1 VVVDIRGT
9 SGPRTNYRR
18 TTLAPVVL
26 RRLKKKERII
36 KISMLTYLTLIVV
49 TTGLI
54 IYTVVSWDTFGE
66 EGKQDAFQK
75 GWEMDQYMALIG
87 LIVGDVIFIYCLIM
101 GWGYD

>member
-1 VVVDIRGT
+1 
-9 SGPRTNYRR
+9 
-18 TTLAPVVL
+18 
-26 RRLKKKERII
+26 
-36 KISMLTYLTLIVV
+36 MLTYLTLIVV